1 MVEHCGGLRGETLGL
16 RFGGMHLV
24 RHTLRPLA
32 VGLFV
37 GDLVAVVLWRVIDAL
52 TF

>member
-1 MVEHCGGLRGETLGL
+1 MAYVVKSLGM
-16 RFGGMHLV
+16 RFGGVHLV
-24 RHTLRPLA
+24 RHTLRPLF